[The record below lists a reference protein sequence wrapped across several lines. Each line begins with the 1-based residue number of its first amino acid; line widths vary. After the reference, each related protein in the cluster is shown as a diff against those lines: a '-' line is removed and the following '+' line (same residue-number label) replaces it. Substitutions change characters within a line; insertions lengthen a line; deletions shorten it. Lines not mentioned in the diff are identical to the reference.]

1 MATINGIGN
10 TNAPAGIAAK
20 GKIRADSAPGNPV
33 TGTKSAGDRLELSDI
48 VNQVKEA
55 PEFDTGKVEQIKASI
70 KNGNYPVDAKAIAK
84 GFAELEQLL
93 SDRSS
98 GT

>member
-1 MATINGIGN
+1 MATVNGIGN
-10 TNAPAGIAAK
+10 TSAPADIGTK
-20 GKIRADSAPGNPV
+20 GKIRVDSAPGKPV
-33 TGTKSAGDRLELSDI
+33 TGTKNAGDRLELSDI

-55 PEFDTGKVEQIKASI
+55 SEYDSGKVEQIKASI
-70 KNGNYPVDAKAIAK
+70 KSGNYPLDAKAIAK
-84 GFAELEQLL
+84 GFSELEQLL